1 MPLENPLVILEGAL
15 LTVGRPLTV
24 REMRL
29 LFSNAYS
36 RSDILK
42 WLGEIQQKWSGL
54 AVHLTE
60 VAGGWRFS
68 GSSELEPYLRR
79 LTTDKP
85 PRYSR
90 SFLETL
96 AIIAYKQPVTRGD
109 IEDIR
114 GVTVNSNIMKQL
126 QDRDWM
132 GGVSVT
138 LLTRAGHPSGLR
150 PLSFWRTSHLSPS
163 ERCRLFLK
171 ARKCSPGCRGSRISR
186 KTARDRDLISNRI
199 LNLSRNRFPM
209 NLMNL

>member
-15 LTVGRPLTV
+15 LTAGRPLTV

-96 AIIAYKQPVTRGD
+96 AIIAYKQPMTRAQV
-109 IEDIR
+109 EEIR
-114 GVTVNSNIMKQL
+114 GVNS
-126 QDRDWM
+126 DHA
-132 GGVSVT
+132 VT
-138 LLTRAGHPSGLR
+138 KLLEKRLICEIGRADTPGKPILFGTSKEFLR
-150 PLSFWRTSHLSPS
+150 YFGFKSIRELPPLEEENPEEAKEKDAETEFHT
-163 ERCRLFLK
+163 
-171 ARKCSPGCRGSRISR
+171 
-186 KTARDRDLISNRI
+186 
-199 LNLSRNRFPM
+199 
-209 NLMNL
+209 